1 MGIFAGKPR
10 KAFDHPGVY
19 DTEDFV
25 RQCFVPTEGIVC
37 TRQNKGYFHS
47 RTMDYMGAPPGDD
60 EAIQLCSY
68 IIHDC
73 TVQDKQCNL
82 NISAKGLE
90 VSLLGC
96 LIFPPEDKL
105 QPQVSKN
112 SLRGPKKPKVKVDPL
127 QQRIQ
132 AAEADETRQ
141 QGTRRRI
148 DFTASPARP
157 LCEFNKQIQTLQR
170 VPAHEHRTMPP
181 DGADR
186 RLSVLAAILS
196 VLTVALASVG
206 GYEGYIF
213 FVERSTYQNQ
223 ALGLCF
229 DGRRGGES
237 LDDAKF
243 TVRPGPWSLR
253 QNQRGPPDPQLLCD
267 IPVYAY
273 ECPQW
278 ANSADC
284 SRLHSEELREVA
296 LLRTTGS
303 GVFCFGSLGWFSW
316 DQEACDADIWTCTF
330 GSCSGYKKSE
340 RVCAATLSESY
351 VCYFDP
357 TRPGVGERETPFDY
371 PLLRG
376 VAMAALSVLTLAAGI
391 SACYF
396 GATRVVPL
404 LCSFGWTPL
413 IVLATIVMSAGIGF
427 MMEAAMIVLLPGV
440 TPYSLVGGP
449 RFPEVRQVT
458 VADLGGA

>member
-1 MGIFAGKPR
+1 MGILAGKPR

-25 RQCFVPTEGIVC
+25 RQCFVPTEGLVC

-60 EAIQLCSY
+60 EAKIQLCSY

-90 VSLLGC
+90 VQ
-96 LIFPPEDKL
+96 E
-105 QPQVSKN
+105 
-112 SLRGPKKPKVKVDPL
+112 
-127 QQRIQ
+127 
-132 AAEADETRQ
+132 E
-141 QGTRRRI
+141 
-148 DFTASPARP
+148 
-157 LCEFNKQIQTLQR
+157 
-170 VPAHEHRTMPP
+170 
-181 DGADR
+181 R
-186 RLSVLAAILS
+186 RLLLRWTPSSSEFKLPKQMKR
-196 VLTVALASVG
+196 G
-206 GYEGYIF
+206 KREREEGYEGYVF
-213 FVERSTYQNQ
+213 FLERSTYQNQ
-223 ALGLCF
+223 VLGLCF

-243 TVRPGPWSLR
+243 TVR
-253 QNQRGPPDPQLLCD
+253 QLLCD

-278 ANSADC
+278 ATAREC
-284 SRLHSEELREVA
+284 GHMHPEEMREVT
-296 LLRTTGS
+296 LLRTANS

-316 DQEACDADIWTCTF
+316 DQEGCDADIWTCSF
-330 GSCSGYKKSE
+330 GPCNGYKKSE

-351 VCYFDP
+351 ICYFDP
-357 TRPGVGERETPFDY
+357 TRPGVGEQETAFDY

-376 VAMAALSVLTLAAGI
+376 MAMAALSVLTLAAGI

-396 GATRVVPL
+396 GAPRVLPL

-413 IVLATIVMSAGIGF
+413 IVLTAIVMSAGIGF

-449 RFPEVRQVT
+449 RFPEARRVS
-458 VADLGGA
+458 VADLGGAWKSEQSVPPGFNQPSLWVLIEVAMTEVLMIFAFTFIALIPPIVFIVRHRNDRARAAGALNRRLLPDPFVN

>member
-1 MGIFAGKPR
+1 M
-10 KAFDHPGVY
+10 
-19 DTEDFV
+19 TEFRLTAIPDVTIDSGGWLLELFFV
-25 RQCFVPTEGIVC
+25 EHEFE
-37 TRQNKGYFHS
+37 
-47 RTMDYMGAPPGDD
+47 
-60 EAIQLCSY
+60 
-68 IIHDC
+68 
-73 TVQDKQCNL
+73 DKQCNL

-90 VSLLGC
+90 
-96 LIFPPEDKL
+96 
-105 QPQVSKN
+105 
-112 SLRGPKKPKVKVDPL
+112 VKVDPL

-141 QGTRRRI
+141 EGERRLKCPKFGIAGAMFRAI
-148 DFTASPARP
+148 TNFAASHTGSP
-157 LCEFNKQIQTLQR
+157 CS
-170 VPAHEHRTMPP
+170 RTMPP

-213 FVERSTYQNQ
+213 FLERSTYQNQ
-223 ALGLCF
+223 VLGLCF
-229 DGRRGGES
+229 DGRRVGES

-278 ANSADC
+278 ATAREC
-284 SRLHSEELREVA
+284 GHLHAEEMREVA
-296 LLRTTGS
+296 LLRTAKS

-316 DQEACDADIWTCTF
+316 DQEGCDADIWTCSF
-330 GSCSGYKKSE
+330 GPCNGYKKSE

-351 VCYFDP
+351 ICYFDP
-357 TRPGVGERETPFDY
+357 GRPGVGERETAFDY
-371 PLLRG
+371 PLFRG

-413 IVLATIVMSAGIGF
+413 IVLAAIVMSAGIGF
-427 MMEAAMIVLLPGV
+427 LMEAAMIVLLPGV

-449 RFPEVRQVT
+449 RFPEARHVT
-458 VADLGGA
+458 VADLGGAWKSEEPVPPGFNQPSLWVLIEVAMTEVLMIFAFTFAALIPPIVFIVRHRNDRARAAGALNRRLLPDPMLTGSQTP